1 MRQYPLWYPIG
12 INRKKIPP
20 KGTGDWHARG
30 YHGCCHTSNSH
41 KLNMK
46 KIIIIVA
53 VLSAI
58 GAGVYFYGNESI
70 EFTST
75 VVPEAIAKTESR
87 TDTVKNLIDELQ
99 AKREQDP
106 TFKAETKKME
116 DELEAMITKMRKDLV
131 EHRKA
136 QSRLDALVI
145 VQTQYDME
153 ISDLEEANQLVVNK

>member
-1 MRQYPLWYPIG
+1 
-12 INRKKIPP
+12 
-20 KGTGDWHARG
+20 
-30 YHGCCHTSNSH
+30 
-41 KLNMK
+41 MK
-46 KIIIIVA
+46 KIIIIVT
-53 VLSAI
+53 VLGAI

-75 VVPEAIAKTESR
+75 VVPEVVAKSESR

-116 DELEAMITKMRKDLV
+116 DELEGIITQMRKDLV

-136 QSRLDALVI
+136 QSRLDALTI

-153 ISDLEEANQLVVNK
+153 ISDLESANELIVKK